1 MTVLSCG
8 QVQLV
13 VCDAARSQS
22 IQDRKAAAERLY
34 KQGNQ
39 QYQANKYQEALQAW
53 EQALQ
58 IYREI
63 KDRKGEGNSLNGLGK
78 AYDALEEYQK
88 AIKFYEQSLLIMRE
102 LKNIAPLD
110 ESTTLF
116 RIGHAYSILN
126 QAEKATIF
134 YEQALAIR
142 TTINDLPHAYL
153 REVIGELV
161 LIYADLG
168 QYQKI
173 IAVYEQELAIVRQR
187 KLLTEQVRVIYNLAQ
202 AYQFSRDYERSI
214 VMYQQALVIAR
225 ELKDRE
231 QERNLLDNLGNVYLK
246 AGKYELAIAIFQ
258 QMLVSSRMSPDPTRQ
273 AIATISLGDGYRNLG
288 QYTQAIKFYRQ
299 GLELSRKLID
309 RIAQAGILV
318 KLGNAYL
325 KLGKYEQA
333 IALYQQSLAIARS
346 IDHRDREG
354 LLSNIARDRL
364 YDSLGQ
370 DEIAIRFFAPRYYVI
385 LPEIQARMAEGI
397 VLSNLGLAYER
408 LGQFDKAI
416 ALYQQELAI
425 AREIKDIA
433 REGAVLSN
441 LGNAYDSSQQ
451 FDKAIVMHQQ
461 ALTIMQKIKDTA
473 SKGRVLVN
481 LANTYRNLGQNEQA
495 IEIYQQALAIAR
507 EIKNR
512 DSEGTA
518 LRNLGVAYANRG
530 QHQQALDIYQ
540 QAVTIAREIGDRDG
554 EGTVLSNLGKLL
566 AIKKQ
571 PELAILFYKQ
581 SINVRESIRKD
592 IRGLSQA
599 EQKSYLSTVETS
611 YRDLADLLL
620 KQDRILEAQQV
631 LDLLKVQELSDYLRT
646 VRGNDQTA
654 QGVDLQRPEQNI
666 IALAGELNQLQ
677 QKDRE
682 GKLNET
688 EQQRLSQ
695 LVQAERD
702 QNKQF
707 NAFLDS
713 PQIKKLITELR
724 RNEDNQNV
732 DIAKYRKLQKDL
744 LSQFPN
750 AVLLYPLILSDRLE
764 LVILN
769 TKIPPLRRTVNIK
782 REQLNQ
788 LIIALRADLQDSG
801 SEDVKQTSQKLYDI
815 LIKPFESELNQ
826 LKINTIIYAPDGQLR
841 YIPLASLYDG
851 KQWLV
856 EKYRVNNITA
866 ESLTAFNSKAIA
878 NPHIFAGAF
887 GGKGGETRSGFNG
900 LPASIPEVQK
910 ITSLF
915 PNTTSLIEKDFTKKV
930 TADRANSHTILH
942 LATHGQLLVGT
953 PEDSFIVFGNGEKVT
968 IGELKDWDLKNV
980 DLVVLSACQ
989 SGLGSKLGN
998 GVEILGLGYQMQA
1011 AGARVAIASL
1021 WKVDD
1026 AGTQALM
1033 EAFYGELKKGD
1044 VPIAEALRKAQVSLI
1059 KSSNHNHPFYWS
1071 AFFAIGNGL

>member
-1 MTVLSCG
+1 MRGSLAITLLTVLCCG

-13 VCDAARSQS
+13 ISDAARSQS

-53 EQALQ
+53 EQSLQ
-58 IYREI
+58 MYREI
-63 KDRKGEGNSLNGLGK
+63 KDRKGEGNSLHGLGK
-78 AYDALEEYQK
+78 AYDALEEYPK
-88 AIKFYEQSLLIMRE
+88 AIEFYEQSLLIMRE

-110 ESTTLF
+110 ESTTIF

-126 QAEKATIF
+126 QLERATIF
-134 YEQALAIR
+134 YEQALTIR
-142 TTINDLPHAYL
+142 AKISDLSHAYL

-173 IAVYEQELAIVRQR
+173 ITVYEQELAIVRQR

-214 VMYQQALVIAR
+214 AMYQQALVIAR
-225 ELKDRE
+225 ELKDQE

-246 AGKYELAIAIFQ
+246 AGKYELAITIFQ
-258 QMLVSSRMSPDPTRQ
+258 QVLASSGMSPDPTSQ
-273 AIATISLGDGYRNLG
+273 ARATISLGDGYRNLG
-288 QYTQAIKFYRQ
+288 QYTQSIKFYRQ
-299 GLELSRKLID
+299 GLELSSKLTD

-333 IALYQQSLAIARS
+333 IALYQQSLAITRS
-346 IDHRDREG
+346 IDHRDSEG

-441 LGNAYDSSQQ
+441 LGNAYDNSQQ
-451 FDKAIVMHQQ
+451 YDKAIVLHQQ
-461 ALTIMQKIKDTA
+461 ALTIMQKIKDNA

-481 LANTYRNLGQNEQA
+481 LGNTYRNLGQNEQA
-495 IEIYQQALAIAR
+495 IEIYQQALAIAK

-530 QHQQALDIYQ
+530 QHQQALEAYQ
-540 QAVTIAREIGDRDG
+540 QAVIIAREIGDRDG

-571 PELAILFYKQ
+571 PELAIFFYKQ

-592 IRGLSQA
+592 IRGLSQD
-599 EQKSYLSTVETS
+599 EQRSYLSTVANS

-620 KQDRILEAQQV
+620 QQGRIMEALQV
-631 LDLLKVQELSDYLRT
+631 LDLLKIQELEDYLKNIKGSDRT
-646 VRGNDQTA
+646 LQEVR
-654 QGVDLQRPEQNI
+654 LLEPERAI
-666 IALAGELNQLQ
+666 
-677 QKDRE
+677 
-682 GKLNET
+682 
-688 EQQRLSQ
+688 
-695 LVQAERD
+695 RD
-702 QNKQF
+702 QQLAIRFEQISNLNLQLANQIQQLPPSEINQIPTYLKQI
-707 NAFLDS
+707 
-713 PQIKKLITELR
+713 PQGT
-724 RNEDNQNV
+724 
-732 DIAKYRKLQKDL
+732 
-744 LSQFPN
+744 
-750 AVLLYPLILSDRLE
+750 VLLYPLILSDRLE
-764 LVILN
+764 IILFSPQSLPIN
-769 TKIPPLRRTVNIK
+769 HTVKISKERLET
-782 REQLNQ
+782 
-788 LIIALRADLQDSG
+788 LIIDYRSELLDAS
-801 SEDVKQTSQKLYDI
+801 SEDYRESAIKFYNL
-815 LIKPFESELNQ
+815 LIKPIETELVQANA
-826 LKINTIIYAPDGQLR
+826 KTILYATDGILR
-841 YIPLASLYDG
+841 YVPLSAIYDG
-851 KQWLV
+851 KKWLI
-856 EKYRVNNITA
+856 EKYQISNLVA
-866 ESLTAFNSKAIA
+866 YSLSDFSPKPQATPKIL
-878 NPHIFAGAF
+878 AGAF
-887 GGKGGETRSGFNG
+887 GGKAEEKKFGQNG
-900 LPASIPEVQK
+900 LPATIKE
-910 ITSLF
+910 
-915 PNTTSLIEKDFTKKV
+915 IE
-930 TADRANSHTILH
+930 AIANSFQNSVILTEKNFSRQAIESKFKNHNILH
-942 LATHGQLLVGT
+942 LATHAEFNTGT
-953 PEDSFIVFGNGEKVT
+953 PDNSFIIFGNGDKIYLSEIT
-968 IGELKDWDLKNV
+968 DWQIPNINLI
-980 DLVVLSACQ
+980 VLSACQ
-989 SGLGSKLGN
+989 TGVGKLGD
-998 GVEILGLGYQMQA
+998 GVEILGFGYQVQK
-1011 AGARVAIASL
+1011 AGAKQAIASL

-1026 AGTQALM
+1026 VGTQVLM
-1033 EAFYGELKKGD
+1033 SAFYHELQKGD
-1044 VPIAEALRKAQVSLI
+1044 VTIMEALRRAQVSLI
-1059 KSSNHNHPFYWS
+1059 KSPNFNHPNYWS